1 MDFIES
7 NSIRNRSTERFLF
20 LLIRYDTIQSDKME
34 GEKEGEK
41 IKNQFINTG

>member
-7 NSIRNRSTERFLF
+7 NSIINRSTERFLF
-20 LLIRYDTIQSDKME
+20 FIIRYDMIQSDKRE

>member
-7 NSIRNRSTERFLF
+7 KSIRNRSTERFLF
-20 LLIRYDTIQSDKME
+20 FIIRYDKIQSDKRE

-41 IKNQFINTG
+41 IKKPVY